1 MTEPMMTSPEVL
13 EARVA
18 ADAVA
23 RARGLTVRLLTEPV
37 EHREAEQLLS
47 LIWRTD
53 PGSPPVSGDLMRA
66 FAHAGAYVAGAFL
79 DGELVGV
86 AAGFLAHHPGEVPCA
101 ELHSHITGVVPQVQG
116 RQVGFALKLHQR
128 AWALERGIE
137 AISWTFDPLVR
148 RNAYFNLTKLG
159 ARVSSYLVDFYGE
172 MADGVNV
179 GQGSDRL
186 LVRWPLRAAQVVAA
200 AAGEAPAPPEA
211 EGVVLL
217 DADPDGKPRR
227 HAPQAGETFL
237 CGVPDD
243 VEALRRSD
251 PALAQDWRHE
261 VRAVLRTALGDGGRV
276 TGMTRAGWY
285 VLTSETTTDRETR

>member
-1 MTEPMMTSPEVL
+1 MQTSSEVL
-13 EARVA
+13 EARAA

-23 RARGLTVRLLTEPV
+23 GAGGLTVRLLTEPV
-37 EHREAEQLLS
+37 EHRAAEHLLS
-47 LIWRTD
+47 RVWRTD
-53 PGSPPVSGDLMRA
+53 PGSAPVSGDLMRA

-101 ELHSHITGVVPQVQG
+101 ELHSHITGVVPRMQG

-128 AWALERGIE
+128 AWALERGMT

-172 MADGVNV
+172 MVDGVNA

-186 LVRWPLRAAQVVAA
+186 LVRWPLRASHVIAA
-200 AAGEAPAPPEA
+200 AAGQATEPSEAQ
-211 EGVVLL
+211 GVIVLGS
-217 DADPDGKPRR
+217 DPGGRPRR
-227 HAPQAGETFL
+227 HPPQEALTLL

-243 VEALRRSD
+243 VEELRRTD
-251 PALAQDWRHE
+251 PALAQEWRHAL
-261 VRAVLRTALGDGGRV
+261 RAVFRSALGSGRRV

-285 VLTSETTTDRETR
+285 VLTTDDTTQKESR